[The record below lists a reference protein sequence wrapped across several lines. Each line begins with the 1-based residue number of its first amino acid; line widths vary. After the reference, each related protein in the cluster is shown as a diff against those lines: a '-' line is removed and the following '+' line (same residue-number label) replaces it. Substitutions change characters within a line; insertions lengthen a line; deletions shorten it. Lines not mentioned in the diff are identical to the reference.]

1 MPVDAELRR
10 VILAL
15 EPAVPV
21 LEGAREAAGLAAAL
35 GAPLLAIYGASA
47 DLDALSRLPVARHV
61 SRAGDG
67 RLDADR
73 LAREH
78 RLAAQHARE
87 VVEQV
92 ALSQRI
98 QVEFSAAS
106 TTLAR
111 GLQGLVTGTDL
122 LVVQRRLVGALG
134 RDRTIAAVLAL
145 PGSLLLLDPP
155 VGQRHP
161 AALPAALPVALLAGL
176 YPAEILLL
184 GEVGIE
190 PPPLRALSPWLE
202 ARALGRGR
210 PRAGLEVLFDPGR
223 APNVGL
229 IVLRREDLA
238 RPEARRALLEH
249 RAGILVI

>member
-1 MPVDAELRR
+1 MRPVDAELRR

-21 LEGAREAAGLAAAL
+21 LEGAREATGLAAAL

-87 VVEQV
+87 IVERV

-98 QVEFSAAS
+98 QVEFSAVS

-134 RDRTIAAVLAL
+134 RERTIAAVLAL

-155 VGQRHP
+155 TAPGFP
-161 AALPAALPVALLAGL
+161 AALASGL
-176 YPAEILLL
+176 HPAEILLL
-184 GEVGIE
+184 GEIE
-190 PPPLRALSPWLE
+190 LDPGPLRALSPWLE

-210 PRAGLEVLFDPGR
+210 PRAGLEILLDPGR
-223 APNVGL
+223 VPTAGL